1 MCIRDS
7 GKTDAVG
14 VAHDGDASAGVLR
27 LLRTDGQRARSL
39 RGRRVDVAAE
49 DTARG
54 KKAGPVQRVGAT
66 AVSVLG

>member
-1 MCIRDS
+1 
-7 GKTDAVG
+7 
-14 VAHDGDASAGVLR
+14 
-27 LLRTDGQRARSL
+27 
-39 RGRRVDVAAE
+39 VDVAAE